1 MKSANRAE
9 TSDSS
14 VSAADP
20 LLDRA
25 LPVSPFGGGMASI
38 SSEYRPISPYMML
51 RAIRELLVLF
61 VLNSSVINC
70 CFWTWTV
77 MIFSVLVTAA
87 LAKQT
92 VVDTRQPAMAIL
104 LSIPIVVSRTE
115 SMVRFRYVMPHSE
128 GLTRWL

>member
-1 MKSANRAE
+1 
-9 TSDSS
+9 
-14 VSAADP
+14 
-20 LLDRA
+20 
-25 LPVSPFGGGMASI
+25 MACI
-38 SSEYRPISPYMML
+38 SSEYRSISPYMML

-61 VLNSSVINC
+61 VVNSSVINC

-115 SMVRFRYVMPHSE
+115 SMVRCR
-128 GLTRWL
+128 